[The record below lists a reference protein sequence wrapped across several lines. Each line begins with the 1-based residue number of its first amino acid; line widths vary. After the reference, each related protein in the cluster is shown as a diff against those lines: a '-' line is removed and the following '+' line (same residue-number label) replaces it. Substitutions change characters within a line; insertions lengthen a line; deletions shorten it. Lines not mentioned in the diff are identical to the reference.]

1 MNGIVAVVAWLILLG
16 GAVGL
21 VVGAVNLDG
30 ARAAWS
36 FGQLAIGAM
45 LVFIS
50 RSSRATP
57 HA

>member
-1 MNGIVAVVAWLILLG
+1 MNGILAVVAWLILLG

-21 VVGAVNLDG
+21 VVSAVNLDG
-30 ARAAWS
+30 TRAAWS
-36 FGQLAIGAM
+36 FAQLAIGAI

-57 HA
+57 RA